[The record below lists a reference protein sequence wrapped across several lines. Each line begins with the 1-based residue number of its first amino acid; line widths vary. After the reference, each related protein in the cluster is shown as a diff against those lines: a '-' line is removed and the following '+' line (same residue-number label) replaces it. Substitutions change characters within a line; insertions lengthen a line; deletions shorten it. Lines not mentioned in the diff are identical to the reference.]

1 MRPAI
6 RRSPGLY
13 LQQNQPN
20 EALKVVR
27 AGLAELPRDFDL
39 RMSLASILELKQDY
53 EAAITEYDSLLQEQ
67 PGSLIIANNLA
78 SLLVDQRDDK
88 ASHDRASA
96 LAAILQKSPLPH
108 FKDTVGWVHYRRG
121 DFKAAVAL
129 LEQAA
134 AELPDLPLV
143 QYHLG
148 ASYIAVGAPDKA
160 AEPLQKALNL
170 ASKDSALQD
179 KVRAALKQIEVH

>member
-1 MRPAI
+1 M
-6 RRSPGLY
+6 
-13 LQQNQPN
+13 
-20 EALKVVR
+20 
-27 AGLAELPRDFDL
+27 
-39 RMSLASILELKQDY
+39 
-53 EAAITEYDSLLQEQ
+53 
-67 PGSLIIANNLA
+67 
-78 SLLVDQRDDK
+78 
-88 ASHDRASA
+88 
-96 LAAILQKSPLPH
+96 PH
-108 FKDTVGWVHYRRG
+108 FKDTIGWVHYRRG

-148 ASYIAVGAPDKA
+148 ASYLAIGAPDKA